1 MQSQMMY
8 AGERSSA
15 AREMAM
21 EMMAADQRQ
30 MGSCSPLGRFMS
42 RVFTC
47 RGNKGRMRSER
58 MDYYGATAYPAA
70 QTCYVSPAAPARAV
84 AFATATANAN
94 AHAMRPEPMQA
105 HAVAMPMAGATYG
118 AASPRGGGKR
128 KKKKSKNKHVRFAPA
143 GAEPVP
149 TDAPPPHAAHYAPPA
164 AAAASGGGQLHHQ
177 HYPSASA
184 GAEPYSTA
192 ASAAHGNGRYAY
204 APSPLARWE
213 MLGSAAAGTPR
224 RHEYFSGEYRWYYPT
239 PVREGIYSLATD
251 ANRLTTIFSEENPNA
266 CAIV

>member
-8 AGERSSA
+8 AGKRSAA

-21 EMMAADQRQ
+21 EMMAPDQRQ
-30 MGSCSPLGRFMS
+30 MGSSCSLLGRFIS
-42 RVFTC
+42 RVFKC
-47 RGNKGRMRSER
+47 RGRQGRMRGER

-84 AFATATANAN
+84 AFATAN
-94 AHAMRPEPMQA
+94 AMRPEPMQA
-105 HAVAMPMAGATYG
+105 HAVAAMPMPGATYG
-118 AASPRGGGKR
+118 AASPRPGGGKR
-128 KKKKSKNKHVRFAPA
+128 KKKKSKNKRVQFAPA

-149 TDAPPPHAAHYAPPA
+149 TDAPPPAAHYAPPA

-177 HYPSASA
+177 QHYPSADA
-184 GAEPYSTA
+184 AAEPYSTA
-192 ASAAHGNGRYAY
+192 AHGHGHGRYAY

-213 MLGSAAAGTPR
+213 MLGSAGTPR
-224 RHEYFSGEYRWYYPT
+224 RHEYFSGEYRWCYPT